1 MNVDESCLITT
12 STCDFH
18 GILPTGKG
26 EKAELAYWFIFD
38 MMLAVSGLVRRVS
51 RGGRRCHV
59 EISHLILMSTN
70 STCCVL
76 SSVRCQPTHREY
88 CVPGRLC
95 VCVCDNGLRRLCCT
109 CTWNSCDSDNASV

>member
-1 MNVDESCLITT
+1 
-12 STCDFH
+12 
-18 GILPTGKG
+18 
-26 EKAELAYWFIFD
+26 

-76 SSVRCQPTHREY
+76 SSVRCQPTHIEY
-88 CVPGRLC
+88 CVPGRLCVCVC
-95 VCVCDNGLRRLCCT
+95 VCVCDNGLRRLCCR